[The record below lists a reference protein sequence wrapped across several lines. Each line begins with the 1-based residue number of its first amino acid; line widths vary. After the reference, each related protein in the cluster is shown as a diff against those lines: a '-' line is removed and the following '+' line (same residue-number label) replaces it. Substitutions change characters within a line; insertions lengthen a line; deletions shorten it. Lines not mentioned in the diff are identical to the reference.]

1 MEIPAKQPTA
11 KGPAEMF
18 TGDVYLDPIVRGE
31 EPSRLRMSA
40 VHFTPSARTAWH
52 SHAVGQT
59 LYVLEGRGLIQSRGG
74 EVTEIHPGE
83 VILTPPDEWH
93 WHGAAPDHFMTHLT
107 ITEGPGDDRP
117 NRTGASTSPTRST
130 AAAEGQRWTA
140 RVITAA
146 TAKDRMD
153 ADIQLAGVK
162 PIASPIE
169 VQVEAHHET

>member
-1 MEIPAKQPTA
+1 MEIPAKPPTA

-74 EVTEIHPGE
+74 EVTEIRPGQ

-117 NRTGASTSPTRST
+117 ESDWAEHVTDEEYGAR
-130 AAAEGQRWTA
+130 
-140 RVITAA
+140 
-146 TAKDRMD
+146 
-153 ADIQLAGVK
+153 
-162 PIASPIE
+162 
-169 VQVEAHHET
+169 